1 MFSAGDK
8 SQVMAFRGID
18 CKSRLLVVSKS
29 LPTVVIYTPVIFSEK
44 FQGGDIVV
52 DSLFLGQDWIQERI
66 LEYSREQKPMVSLQQ
81 RGIVFPERIYL
92 AGLLHIYTGSLTPA
106 EIADAAGVS
115 FKELG
120 FWKVQIDFMVL
131 ADAAK
136 VGFSDYFREEL
147 LMNDYEPSEYRSIAS
162 EYLLFDEQVRTQIR
176 APLFS
181 QMKRVANSLSNY
193 SRVKLKLDR
202 SDLKIF
208 KRLYSFFVFESDHLA
223 AKPLEQA
230 GERLD
235 LVAKQIV
242 WSGLNA
248 KYSDTERLL
257 SDKKLAKNIKNL
269 VMERFDDLSVHIE
282 RHSREAE

>member
-1 MFSAGDK
+1 
-8 SQVMAFRGID
+8 
-18 CKSRLLVVSKS
+18 
-29 LPTVVIYTPVIFSEK
+29 
-44 FQGGDIVV
+44 VV

-66 LEYSREQKPMVSLQQ
+66 LEYSREQKPTVSLQQ

-269 VMERFDDLSVHIE
+269 VMERFDDLSVHIG